1 MNLILGIFELALSL
15 YGLLIFARIILSWL
29 PLRSGT
35 ATYRLYDVLYVLT
48 EPYLRFFR
56 SFLPH
61 VRLGNAALDLSPLAG
76 LIVLV
81 VAERLVA
88 LL

>member
-1 MNLILGIFELALSL
+1 MNLILGIVELALSL

-35 ATYRLYDVLYVLT
+35 AAYKLHDVLHDLT
-48 EPYLRFFR
+48 EPYLRVFR
-56 SFLPH
+56 SFLPR
-61 VRLGNAALDLSPLAG
+61 VRLGNAGFDLSPMAG
-76 LIVLV
+76 LIALV
-81 VAERLVA
+81 VAERLVV